1 MFFRCITEDM
11 ATILKNPFLREL
23 PPQTYLA
30 GGTAVALHLGHRLS
44 IDLDFFTPHELD
56 SLQWFKGLQKA
67 FSGDFTLSAVKIEK
81 NTLVVTMNNT
91 GFSLFVYPYELMETT
106 IPDDSLPTPLA
117 SLRDLA
123 LMKLIA
129 INQRGACKD
138 FIDLKFIMENTGL
151 TLKALLQDL
160 SRKYTVGEEVL
171 FQLKKSL
178 IYFDDAERDLNVN
191 MYATDSGRFERLA
204 DDTWLATKRYFKD
217 MVMTGN
223 HQPIIAVTD

>member
-1 MFFRCITEDM
+1 MFFRCITADM
-11 ATILKNPFLREL
+11 AAILKNPFLREL

-44 IDLDFFTPHELD
+44 VDLDFFTPHDLD
-56 SLQWFKGLQKA
+56 SLLWYKGLQTA
-67 FSGDFTLSAVKIEK
+67 FSRDFKLSAVKIER
-81 NTLVVTMNNT
+81 NTLVITLNST
-91 GFSLFVYPYELMETT
+91 GFCLFGYPYDLLET
-106 IPDDSLPTPLA
+106 PVSDYSLPTPVA

-138 FIDLKFIMENTGL
+138 FIDLKLILESTGL
-151 TLKALLQDL
+151 TFEALRQDL
-160 SRKYTVGEEVL
+160 GRKYAVGEEIF

-204 DDTWLATKRYFKD
+204 DDTWQATRRYFED
-217 MVMTGN
+217 MVMAGKFGGKT
-223 HQPIIAVTD
+223 PV

>member
-1 MFFRCITEDM
+1 MFFRCITADM
-11 ATILKNPFLREL
+11 AAILKNPFLREL

-44 IDLDFFTPHELD
+44 IDIDFFTPHDLD
-56 SLQWFKGLQKA
+56 SLHWFKGLQTS
-67 FSGDFTLSAVKIEK
+67 FSGDFTLSAVKIER
-81 NTLVVTMNNT
+81 NTLVVTVNST
-91 GFSLFVYPYELMETT
+91 GFSLFVYPYDLMET
-106 IPDDSLPTPLA
+106 PVSDDSLPTPVA

-138 FIDLKFIMENTGL
+138 FIDLRFILESTGL
-151 TLKALLQDL
+151 TFKALLQDIG
-160 SRKYTVGEEVL
+160 RKYAVGEEIF

-191 MYATDSGRFERLA
+191 MYATDSGRFERLS
-204 DDTWLATKRYFKD
+204 DHTWRVTKRYFED
-217 MVMTGN
+217 MIMT
-223 HQPIIAVTD
+223 

>member
-1 MFFRCITEDM
+1 MFFRCITADM
-11 ATILKNPFLREL
+11 AAILKNPFLRKL

-44 IDLDFFTPHELD
+44 VDLDFFTPHDLD
-56 SLQWFKGLQKA
+56 SLLWYKELLKA
-67 FSGDFTLSAVKIEK
+67 FSGVFKLSAEKIER
-81 NTLVVTMNNT
+81 NTLVVTLNNT
-91 GFSLFVYPYELMETT
+91 GFSLFVYPYDLVET
-106 IPDDSLPTPLA
+106 PVSDDFLPTPVA

-123 LMKLIA
+123 LMKLIT

-138 FIDLKFIMENTGL
+138 FIDLKFIMESTGL
-151 TLKALLQDL
+151 SFESLLRDL
-160 SRKYTVGEEVL
+160 SRKYVVGEEIL

-204 DDTWLATKRYFKD
+204 EDTWLATKRYFENI
-217 MVMTGN
+217 VMAGKFGG
-223 HQPIIAVTD
+223 

>member
-1 MFFRCITEDM
+1 MFFRCITADM
-11 ATILKNPFLREL
+11 AAILKNPFLREL

-44 IDLDFFTPHELD
+44 IDLDFFTPHDLD
-56 SLQWFKGLQKA
+56 SLQWFKGLQTA

-81 NTLVVTMNNT
+81 NTLVVTMNST

-106 IPDDSLPTPLA
+106 VSDDSLPTPLA

-129 INQRGACKD
+129 VNQRGACKD

-151 TLKALLQDL
+151 TFEVLLQDL
-160 SRKYTVGEEVL
+160 SRKYAVGEEMF

-204 DDTWLATKRYFKD
+204 DDTWRATKSYFKD
-217 MVMTGN
+217 MVMTEI
-223 HQPIIAVTD
+223 QRAWS

>member
-1 MFFRCITEDM
+1 MFFRCITADM
-11 ATILKNPFLREL
+11 AAILKSPILRDL

-44 IDLDFFTPHELD
+44 VDLDFFTPHDLD
-56 SLQWFKGLQKA
+56 SLQWYKRLQTD
-67 FSGDFTLSAVKIEK
+67 FPGDFKLSAVKIER
-81 NTLVVTMNNT
+81 NTLVVTLNST
-91 GFSLFVYPYELMETT
+91 GFSLFAYPYDLIET
-106 IPDDSLPTPLA
+106 PVSDDALPTPVA

-138 FIDLKFIMENTGL
+138 FIDLKFILESAGFTFE
-151 TLKALLQDL
+151 ALLRDL
-160 SRKYTVGEEVL
+160 GRKYAVGEEMF

-191 MYATDSGRFERLA
+191 MYTTDRGRFERLSDHA
-204 DDTWLATKRYFKD
+204 WRDTKCYFED
-217 MVMTGN
+217 TVMTGKFAI
-223 HQPIIAVTD
+223 PLT

>member
-1 MFFRCITEDM
+1 MFFRCITADM
-11 ATILKNPFLREL
+11 AAILKNPYLKEL

-44 IDLDFFTPHELD
+44 IDLDFFTPHDLD
-56 SLQWFKGLQKA
+56 SLQWFKGLQIA

-81 NTLVVTMNNT
+81 NTLVVTMNST
-91 GFSLFVYPYELMETT
+91 GFSLFVYPYEIMEAT
-106 IPDDSLPTPLA
+106 ISDDSLPTPLA

-129 INQRGACKD
+129 VNQRGACKD

-151 TLKALLQDL
+151 TLKVLLQDL
-160 SRKYTVGEEVL
+160 SRKYTVGEEML

-191 MYATDSGRFERLA
+191 MYAAGSGHFERLA
-204 DDTWLATKRYFKD
+204 DDMWRDTKRYFKD
-217 MVMTGN
+217 
-223 HQPIIAVTD
+223 QLQKSW

>member
-1 MFFRCITEDM
+1 MFFRCITADM
-11 ATILKNPFLREL
+11 AAILKSPFLKEL

-44 IDLDFFTPHELD
+44 IDLDFFTPNNLD
-56 SLQWFKGLQKA
+56 SLQWFKALQTYFA
-67 FSGDFTLSAVKIEK
+67 GNFTLSAVKIEK
-81 NTLVVTMNNT
+81 NTLVVTINST

-106 IPDDSLPTPLA
+106 VSDDSLPMPLA

-129 INQRGACKD
+129 VNQRGVCKD

-151 TLKALLQDL
+151 NLEVLLQDL
-160 SRKYTVGEEVL
+160 HRKYAVGEEL
-171 FQLKKSL
+171 FFQIKKSL

-204 DDTWLATKRYFKD
+204 DDTWQSTKRYFKD
-217 MVMTGN
+217 MVMTGS
-223 HQPIIAVTD
+223 PGK

>member
-1 MFFRCITEDM
+1 MFFRCITADM
-11 ATILKNPFLREL
+11 AAILKNPFLREL

-44 IDLDFFTPHELD
+44 IDLDFFTPHDLD
-56 SLQWFKGLQKA
+56 SLQWFTRLQTA
-67 FSGDFTLSAVKIEK
+67 FSGDFALSAVKIEK
-81 NTLVVTMNNT
+81 NTLVVTMNST

-106 IPDDSLPTPLA
+106 VSDDSLPTPIA

-129 INQRGACKD
+129 VNQRGACKD
-138 FIDLKFIMENTGL
+138 FIDLKFIMEKTGL
-151 TLKALLQDL
+151 TFEVLFQDL
-160 SRKYTVGEEVL
+160 GRKYAVREEIF

-204 DDTWLATKRYFKD
+204 DDTWRATKRYFQD
-217 MVMTGN
+217 MVMTGS
-223 HQPIIAVTD
+223 T

>member
-11 ATILKNPFLREL
+11 AAILKNPFLREP

-30 GGTAVALHLGHRLS
+30 GDTAVALHLGHRLS
-44 IDLDFFTPHELD
+44 IDLDFFTPHDLD
-56 SLQWFKGLQKA
+56 SLQWFKGLQRA
-67 FSGDFTLSAVKIEK
+67 FAGKFTLSAVKIEN
-81 NTLVVTMNNT
+81 NTLVVTMNTT
-91 GFSLFVYPYELMETT
+91 GFSLFVYPYKLMETT
-106 IPDDSLPTPLA
+106 IPDDFLPTPLA
-117 SLRDLA
+117 SLRDLG

-151 TLKALLQDL
+151 TLKVLLQDL
-160 SRKYTVGEEVL
+160 SRKYTMGEEML

-191 MYATDSGRFERLA
+191 MYAAGSGRFERLA
-204 DDTWLATKRYFKD
+204 DGTWLATKCYFKD
-217 MVMTGN
+217 
-223 HQPIIAVTD
+223 QLQKS

>member
-1 MFFRCITEDM
+1 M
-11 ATILKNPFLREL
+11 AAILKNPFLRKL

-44 IDLDFFTPHELD
+44 VDLDFFTPHDLD
-56 SLQWFKGLQKA
+56 SLRWYKEMQTA
-67 FSGDFTLSAVKIEK
+67 FSVDFELSAVKMER
-81 NTLVVTMNNT
+81 NTLVVTLNST
-91 GFSLFVYPYELMETT
+91 GFSLFIYPYDLMET
-106 IPDDSLPTPLA
+106 PVSDNALPTPLA

-138 FIDLKFIMENTGL
+138 FIDLKFILVHTGFAL
-151 TLKALLQDL
+151 NALLRDIC
-160 SRKYTVGEEVL
+160 RKYTVGEEIS

-191 MYATDSGRFERLA
+191 MYATDSGRFERLS
-204 DDTWLATKRYFKD
+204 DDTWRATKRYFED
-217 MVMTGN
+217 MILAEN
-223 HQPIIAVTD
+223 PKEP

>member
-1 MFFRCITEDM
+1 MFFRCITTDM
-11 ATILKNPFLREL
+11 AAILKNPFLREL

-44 IDLDFFTPHELD
+44 IDLDFFTPNDLD
-56 SLQWFKGLQKA
+56 SLQWFKGLQTS
-67 FSGDFTLSAVKIEK
+67 FSGDFTVSAVKIEK
-81 NTLVVTMNNT
+81 NTLVVTMNST

-106 IPDDSLPTPLA
+106 VSDESLPTPLA

-129 INQRGACKD
+129 VNQRGACKD
-138 FIDLKFIMENTGL
+138 FIDLKFIMENTDL
-151 TLKALLQDL
+151 TFEVLLQDFG
-160 SRKYTVGEEVL
+160 RKYAVGEEIF

-217 MVMTGN
+217 RVMTGS
-223 HQPIIAVTD
+223 ARE